1 MKNMTEINNEWIKKA
16 LAKRYGRNWK
26 ENMDRELIIRK
37 ISDQGTSESDIR
49 NRGCIFFMLA
59 GSPPKGYA
67 IYQPSHRIIII
78 IDAWGNKK
86 QTYQDKDYIED

>member
-1 MKNMTEINNEWIKKA
+1 MTKINNEWIKVA
-16 LAKRYGRNWK
+16 LAKRYGKNWK

-67 IYQPSHRIIII
+67 IYQPSHRIIIL
-78 IDAWGNKK
+78 IDASGDKK
-86 QTYQDKDYIED
+86 QTYQDKDYVEE

>member
-1 MKNMTEINNEWIKKA
+1 MLKKH
-16 LAKRYGRNWK
+16 LK
-26 ENMDRELIIRK
+26 IIL
-37 ISDQGTSESDIR
+37 
-49 NRGCIFFMLA
+49 FLA

-86 QTYQDKDYIED
+86 QTYQDKD